1 MPQAWRQNWTL
12 SEGAGDD
19 EAARRDR
26 VVHTIGNLTLV
37 NGRLNA
43 SLSNAAWASKRKA
56 LADHSVMFM
65 NKLLVNDG
73 PEIWDEQAIEKRATW
88 LHGRAVEVWPHAN
101 GFATA

>member
-1 MPQAWRQNWTL
+1 MFQ
-12 SEGAGDD
+12 SEARFH
-19 EAARRDR
+19 EFTSSLAAALRARFR

-43 SLSNAAWASKRKA
+43 SLSNAAWASKRKT

-73 PEIWDEQAIEKRATW
+73 PEIWDEQAIEQRATW
-88 LHGRAVEVWPHAN
+88 LHERAVEVWPHAN
-101 GFATA
+101 GFDA